1 MPLYKYYRLLFLM
14 QHSCLYICSSFI
26 FAMPITKTSQN
37 LDRLGMTASTL
48 CAIHCALVPIFLTA
62 LPLLGLEF
70 LANEWVE
77 ISMILVSVVLGTL
90 SLSLSY
96 RKQHHKLLPFLIL
109 VFGFALIFTGHFAGF
124 KSLEPILIPLGGF
137 IVASAHLVNWR
148 LNKTC
153 EHPHPHK

>member
-1 MPLYKYYRLLFLM
+1 MAT
-14 QHSCLYICSSFI
+14 S
-26 FAMPITKTSQN
+26 KTTAR

-77 ISMILVSVVLGTL
+77 ITMIIASVILGTL

-96 RKQHHKLLPFLIL
+96 RKQHRKVLPFVVL
-109 VFGFALIFTGHFAGF
+109 FAGFALIATGHFSGITV
-124 KSLEPILIPLGGF
+124 LEPILIPIGGF
-137 IVASAHLVNWR
+137 TVAAAHLVNWR
-148 LNKTC
+148 LNRTC
-153 EHPHPHK
+153 SHNS